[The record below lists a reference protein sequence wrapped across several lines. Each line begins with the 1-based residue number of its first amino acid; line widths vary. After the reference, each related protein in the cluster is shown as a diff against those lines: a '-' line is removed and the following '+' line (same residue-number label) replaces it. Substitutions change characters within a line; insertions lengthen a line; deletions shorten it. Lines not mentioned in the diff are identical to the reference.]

1 MAEELVAVGLNVK
14 VYVDDALTILFVIAK
29 MHEAALIFIKELCH
43 YKILP

>member
-1 MAEELVAVGLNVK
+1 MAEALVAVGLNVK

-29 MHEAALIFIKELCH
+29 MHEAAPIFIMELCQ